1 MLSFEYQ
8 NPTRILF
15 GKDQLNKISQEIP
28 SDAHILLLY
37 GEASAE
43 KNGILAKVRHAL
55 AGYRYLEFG
64 GIKPN
69 PDYDDL
75 MKAVDVVN
83 QQRITY
89 LLAVGGGSVID
100 GAKFISAAA
109 CWDLGDP
116 WQIVTNNGKGIRAVI
131 PFGCVLTL
139 PATGSEMNPRA
150 VISRKIRSISL
161 PSGGSQGNSGAV
173 SIQSMS
179 EKEKLEFASPLVFP
193 QFAVLDPELTY
204 SLSSHQVANGIVEAF
219 CHVMEQYLTYPV
231 NANLQDRFAESILQT
246 LITDGPKTLQQ
257 PTDFESRANFIW
269 CAAIAL
275 NGMIGAGVPQDWSSH
290 VIGHE
295 LTALSDLSHAETL
308 AAIFPATMSVR
319 REEKHQKLLQY
330 GKRIWNITKGTEA
343 ERVEQAIEQTRKFFA
358 SLGVATHLGAYAI
371 KPEQLNDV
379 LQYLRKHNLDKL
391 GEHRSVTLDVA
402 EQILQEAL

>member
-15 GKDQLNKISQEIP
+15 GKEQLNKISQEIP
-28 SDAHILLLY
+28 SDATILLLY

-83 QQRITY
+83 QHRITY

-116 WQIVTNNGKGIRAVI
+116 WQIVTNNGKGIRSVI

-150 VISRKIRSISL
+150 VISRKIRAISL
-161 PSGGSQGNSGAV
+161 PSGGSLSNAGAV
-173 SIQSMS
+173 SIQSTS

-204 SLSSHQVANGIVEAF
+204 SLSGHQIANGIVEAF

-231 NANLQDRFAESILQT
+231 SANLQDRFAESILQT
-246 LITDGPKTLQQ
+246 LISDGPKTMQN
-257 PTDFESRANFIW
+257 PADFDSRANFIW
-269 CAAIAL
+269 CAAMAL

-295 LTALSDLSHAETL
+295 LTALSRLSHAETL
-308 AAIFPATMSVR
+308 AALLPATMSVR
-319 REEKHQKLLQY
+319 RDEKHQKLLQY
-330 GKRIWNITKGTEA
+330 GQRIWNITAGTEA
-343 ERVEQAIEQTRKFFA
+343 ERIEQAIIRTRQFFE
-358 SLGVATHLGAYAI
+358 SLGVATHLKTYGI
-371 KPEQLNDV
+371 QPEQLNDV
-379 LQYLRKHNLDKL
+379 LQYLQKHNLDKL
-391 GEHRSVTLDVA
+391 GEHRSVTLEVA

>member
-28 SDAHILLLY
+28 SDATILLLY

-75 MKAVDVVN
+75 MKAVEMVN
-83 QQRITY
+83 HHRITF

-116 WQIVTNNGKGIRAVI
+116 WQIVTNNGKGIRTVI

-150 VISRKIRSISL
+150 VISRKIRAISL
-161 PSGGSQGNSGAV
+161 PSGGSISNAGAV
-173 SIQSMS
+173 SIQSTS

-204 SLSSHQVANGIVEAF
+204 SLSGHQVAKGIVEAF

-231 NANLQDRFAESILQT
+231 GAHLQDRFAESILHT
-246 LITDGPKTLQQ
+246 LITDGPKTMQQ
-257 PTDFESRANFIW
+257 PDDFESRANFIW
-269 CAAIAL
+269 CAAMAL

-295 LTALSDLSHAETL
+295 LTALSRLSHAETL
-308 AAIFPATMSVR
+308 AALFPATMSVR
-319 REEKHQKLLQY
+319 REEKHRKLLQY
-330 GKRIWNITKGTEA
+330 GERIWNITDGTEA
-343 ERVEQAIEQTRKFFA
+343 ERVEQAIARTRQFFE
-358 SLGVATHLGAYAI
+358 SLGVATHLKTYDI
-371 KPEQLNDV
+371 QPEQLNDV
-379 LQYLRKHNLDKL
+379 LQYLQKHNLDKL
-391 GEHRSVTLDVA
+391 GEHHSVTLEVA
-402 EQILQEAL
+402 EQILQEAM